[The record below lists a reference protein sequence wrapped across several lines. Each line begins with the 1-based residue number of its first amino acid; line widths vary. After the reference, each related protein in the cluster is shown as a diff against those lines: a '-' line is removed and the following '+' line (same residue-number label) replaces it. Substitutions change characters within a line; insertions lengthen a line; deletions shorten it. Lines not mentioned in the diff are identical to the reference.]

1 MGSER
6 NSARMARSAREE
18 DFRTAA
24 GACAFCVAGC
34 RSVISGRG
42 VRGMAHCGVEG
53 EAGAMARR
61 VEVPPAVGES
71 GGVARADNGLVGLRG
86 MVEKL
91 KDGRRRNGFLGYLR
105 T

>member
-1 MGSER
+1 
-6 NSARMARSAREE
+6 
-18 DFRTAA
+18 
-24 GACAFCVAGC
+24 
-34 RSVISGRG
+34 
-42 VRGMAHCGVEG
+42 MAHCGVEG